1 MEGSL
6 ILFQLEGNLILVF
19 VSFIIS
25 FLYLLKVDFDSRRII
40 YVFYVGTIWAT
51 GKAILKNIAFQ
62 QKLLSMIT
70 YTNQIK

>member
-25 FLYLLKVDFDSRRII
+25 FLYLFKVDFDSRRII
-40 YVFYVGTIWAT
+40 YVFYVGTIWAI

-70 YTNQIK
+70 YNNQIK